1 VIVSLCGNPSGY
13 IFDAFVRRR
22 KALKYIFVTG
32 GVLSSVGK
40 GSVTASIGKILQV
53 MGHRA
58 TATKIDPYLNF
69 DSGTMNPYMHGEV
82 FVTED
87 GGETD
92 LDIGSYERMLDRNIG
107 KDHSITTGQI
117 YWDVIEKERRGEFL
131 GRCVQ
136 IIPHVTDEI
145 RRRIAKAA
153 EGDKVDASL
162 VEIGGTVG
170 DIEGAP
176 FLEAA
181 RQLSLKLPSDAVMF
195 VHVALVPV
203 LDSTGEA
210 KSKPLQHS
218 VQELR
223 RIGIQPDVI
232 IARTRHLLE
241 KELREKIALFAS
253 VTEDSV
259 FSSPNLPSTYL
270 LPESLEEQGLG
281 AKICERLGLRYRKP
295 NWRKW
300 QRIVRPMIEPRYRV
314 TISLV
319 GKYTGLADSYMSVI
333 EALKHAGS
341 ACNAGVDINL
351 VEAEKLVGGE
361 LSKCLRASDGIL
373 VPGGFG
379 TRGAEGKIS
388 AIEFAREHDVPLL
401 GVCFGFQLS
410 IVEFARNVAR
420 MRSANTTE
428 IDPDTSYPVIYMMAE
443 QRMVESLGATM
454 RLGSSPILI
463 ERGTLAHGLY
473 GQGRIYERHRHRY
486 EVNPSLKERLV
497 RHGLRFS
504 GFTEDRTRMEILE
517 LPGKFFF
524 LGTQFHP
531 EFKSRPGRPDPA
543 YYGLVKAALDK
554 KLGREKVDLGKPFSY
569 AAASTD

>member
-1 VIVSLCGNPSGY
+1 
-13 IFDAFVRRR
+13 
-22 KALKYIFVTG
+22 LKYVFVTG

-53 MGHRA
+53 RGYRA

-92 LDIGSYERMLDRNIG
+92 LDIGSYERMLDKNIA

-117 YWDVIEKERRGEFL
+117 YWDVIGMERRGEFL
-131 GRCVQ
+131 GKCVQ

-145 RRRIAKAA
+145 LRRIT
-153 EGDKVDASL
+153 ETTDKENVDVSL
-162 VEIGGTVG
+162 IEIGGTVG

-181 RQLSLKLPSDAVMF
+181 RQLSLKLPGNATMF

-232 IARTRHLLE
+232 IARTRHLLAN
-241 KELREKIALFAS
+241 ELREKIALFAS
-253 VTEDSV
+253 VSEDSV
-259 FSSPNLPSTYL
+259 FSSPNLSSTYL
-270 LPESLEEQGLG
+270 LPESLDKQGLG
-281 AKICERLGLRYRKP
+281 ARICEKLGFRYRKP
-295 NWRKW
+295 DW
-300 QRIVRPMIEPRYRV
+300 QPWQKIIRPLIEPRYHV

-319 GKYTGLADSYMSVI
+319 GKYTGLADSYMSVM

-341 ACNAGVDINL
+341 MCNVGVDIKL
-351 VEAEKLVGGE
+351 VEAEKLRGTE
-361 LSKCLRASDGIL
+361 LAKCLRASDGIL
-373 VPGGFG
+373 IPGGFG
-379 TRGAEGKIS
+379 TRGAEGKIR
-388 AIEFAREHDVPLL
+388 AIEHARKRNIPLL
-401 GVCFGFQLS
+401 GVCFGFQLA

-420 MRSANTTE
+420 MPSANTTE
-428 IDPDTSYPVIYMMAE
+428 IDPDTPYPVIDLMVE
-443 QRMVESLGATM
+443 QKKVESLGATM
-454 RLGSSPILI
+454 RLGASPII
-463 ERGTLAHGLY
+463 VERNTLAYRLY
-473 GQGRIYERHRHRY
+473 RQGKIYERHRHRY
-486 EVNPSLKERLV
+486 EVNPSLRERLI

-504 GFTEDRTRMEILE
+504 GFTEDRKRMEILE
-517 LPGKFFF
+517 LRGRFFF
-524 LGTQFHP
+524 FGTQYHP

-543 YYGLVKAALDK
+543 YYGLVKAALDR
-554 KLGREKVDLGKPFSY
+554 KLGRGALKLGRNFSY
-569 AAASTD
+569 PAASTD

>member
-1 VIVSLCGNPSGY
+1 M
-13 IFDAFVRRR
+13 R
-22 KALKYIFVTG
+22 YIFVTG

-40 GSVTASIGKILQV
+40 GSVTASMGKILQV
-53 MGHRA
+53 RGYRA

-92 LDIGSYERMLDRNIG
+92 LDIGSYERMLDRSIG

-117 YWDVIEKERRGEFL
+117 YWDVIGKERRGEFL

-145 RRRIAKAA
+145 RRRIVEAV
-153 EGDKVDASL
+153 EGEKVDVSL

-181 RQLSLKLPSDAVMF
+181 RQLSLKLPPDAVMF

-232 IARTRHLLE
+232 IARTRHLIE
-241 KELREKIALFAS
+241 KELRAKIALFAS
-253 VTEDSV
+253 VPEDSV

-270 LPESLEEQGLG
+270 LPESLDEQGLG
-281 AKICERLGLRYRKP
+281 IRICEKLGLRYRRP
-295 NWRKW
+295 NWGKW
-300 QRIVRPMIEPRYRV
+300 KRVVRPMIKPRYRV

-341 ACNAGVDINL
+341 ACDAGVDCSL
-351 VEAEKLVGGE
+351 VEAEKLTGDE
-361 LSKCLRASDGIL
+361 LARCLHASDGIL
-373 VPGGFG
+373 IPGGFG
-379 TRGAEGKIS
+379 TRGAEGKIA
-388 AIEFAREHDVPLL
+388 AIQYARGHDIPML

-410 IVEFARNVAR
+410 VVEFARNVAG

-428 IDPDTSYPVIYMMAE
+428 IDPDTPYPVINLMAE
-443 QRMVESLGATM
+443 QRGVEDLGATM

-463 ERGTLAHGLY
+463 ERGTFAHGLY
-473 GQGRIYERHRHRY
+473 RRGRIYERHRHRY
-486 EVNPSLKERLV
+486 EVNPSLKARLV

-543 YYGLVKAALDK
+543 YYGLVKSALDK
-554 KLGREKVDLGKPFSY
+554 KLGRGGFDLGKPFSY
-569 AAASTD
+569 AAASMETKVITPHK

>member
-1 VIVSLCGNPSGY
+1 M
-13 IFDAFVRRR
+13 
-22 KALKYIFVTG
+22 
-32 GVLSSVGK
+32 
-40 GSVTASIGKILQV
+40 GKILQV
-53 MGHRA
+53 IGYSA

-92 LDIGSYERMLDRNIG
+92 LDIGSYERMLDRSIG

-145 RRRIAKAA
+145 RRRIVGAA
-153 EGDKVDASL
+153 EGEKVDVSL

-176 FLEAA
+176 FLEGA
-181 RQLSLKLPSDAVMF
+181 RQLSLKLPPDAVMF

-232 IARTRHLLE
+232 IARTRCLLTD
-241 KELREKIALFAS
+241 ELRAKIALFAS
-253 VTEDSV
+253 VPEGSV

-270 LPESLEEQGLG
+270 LPESLDEQGLG
-281 AKICERLGLRYRKP
+281 IRICGKLGLRYRRP
-295 NWRKW
+295 NWGRWK
-300 QRIVRPMIEPRYRV
+300 RVVRSMIEPRYRV
-314 TISLV
+314 TISIV

-341 ACNAGVDINL
+341 ACDAGVDCSL
-351 VEAEKLVGGE
+351 VEAEKLKGDE
-361 LSKCLRASDGIL
+361 LAKCLRASDGIL
-373 VPGGFG
+373 IPGGFG
-379 TRGAEGKIS
+379 TRGAEGKIA
-388 AIEFAREHDVPLL
+388 AIEYAREHDVPLL

-410 IVEFARNVAR
+410 VVEFARNVAG

-428 IDPDTSYPVIYMMAE
+428 IDHDTPYPVIDLMAE
-443 QRMVESLGATM
+443 QRGVKAMGATM

-463 ERGTLAHGLY
+463 ERGTFAHELY
-473 GQGRIYERHRHRY
+473 RKGRIYERHRHRY
-486 EVNPSLKERLV
+486 EVNPSLKARLV

-504 GFTEDRTRMEILE
+504 GFAEDRTRMEILE

-543 YYGLVKAALDK
+543 YYGLVRAALDK
-554 KLGREKVDLGKPFSY
+554 KLGREKVDLGRSFSY
-569 AAASTD
+569 AAALRE

>member
-1 VIVSLCGNPSGY
+1 MK
-13 IFDAFVRRR
+13 FV
-22 KALKYIFVTG
+22 FVTG

-53 MGHRA
+53 RGYSA

-92 LDIGSYERMLDRNIG
+92 LDIGSYERMLDRNISQ
-107 KDHSITTGQI
+107 DHSITTGQI
-117 YWDVIEKERRGEFL
+117 YWKVISMERKGEFL
-131 GRCVQ
+131 GKCVQ

-145 RRRIAKAA
+145 KRRIIDAAKK
-153 EGDKVDASL
+153 DKVDVSL

-181 RQLSLKLPSDAVMF
+181 RQLSLKLPVDATMF

-223 RIGIQPDVI
+223 RIGIQPDIV
-232 IARTRHLLE
+232 IARTRSLLSE
-241 KELREKIALFAS
+241 ELRAKIALFAS
-253 VTEDSV
+253 VPEDSV
-259 FSSPNLPSTYL
+259 FSSPNLSSIYL
-270 LPESLEEQGLG
+270 LPENLDMQGLG
-281 AKICERLGLRYRKP
+281 ARICEKLGLKRRKP
-295 NWRKW
+295 DWRPW
-300 QRIVRPMIEPRYRV
+300 RRIVGPLIEPRYRV

-333 EALKHAGS
+333 EALKHAGGI
-341 ACNAGVDINL
+341 CNAGVDIKL
-351 VEAEKLVGGE
+351 VEAEKLSGSE
-361 LSKCLRASDGIL
+361 TAKCLHASDGII

-379 TRGAEGKIS
+379 IRGAEGKIR
-388 AIEFAREHDVPLL
+388 AIGYARKHDVPLL

-410 IVEFARNVAR
+410 VVEFARNVAR

-428 IDPDTSYPVIYMMAE
+428 IDPHTPYPVIDLMAE
-443 QRMVESLGATM
+443 QKEIDSLGATM
-454 RLGSSPILI
+454 RLGASPVIV
-463 ERGTLAHGLY
+463 ERNTLAYKLY
-473 GQGRIYERHRHRY
+473 RREKIYERHRHRY
-486 EVNPSLKERLV
+486 EVNPSLKVRLEK
-497 RHGLRFS
+497 HGLKFS
-504 GFTEDRTRMEILE
+504 GYTEDRKRMEILE
-517 LPGKFFF
+517 LPGKHFFF
-524 LGTQFHP
+524 ATQYHP

-543 YYGLVKAALDK
+543 YYGLVRAALVK
-554 KLGREKVDLGKPFSY
+554 KLGRRAPKIRRAFSY
-569 AAASTD
+569 AAASTTWQKIR